1 MNHRRSYLLSLAACL
16 AGAGTAAFGAT
27 RTWSLDVAHRPGMSD
42 VRTPQTGADLEPWLI
57 GLALVALAGTGAL
70 LATHG
75 WVRRALGVLLA
86 LAGVGVIV
94 GALVGRL
101 GLDVGEAGTGA
112 TVWPIACALGGA
124 IIAVG
129 GVTAARQGHLWSR
142 MSARY
147 ERKPAQPH
155 SAEPGSYTRP
165 GAGSGPLAPAGLKTP
180 EETPVD
186 PRTAW
191 DALDRGDDP
200 TS

>member
-1 MNHRRSYLLSLAACL
+1 MNHRRSYLLTLIACL
-16 AGAGTAAFGAT
+16 AGAGIAAYGAT

-42 VRTPQTGADLEPWLI
+42 VRTPRTGADLEPWMI

-75 WVRRALGVLLA
+75 WVRRAVGVLLTLAGLGVIAGA
-86 LAGVGVIV
+86 LA
-94 GALVGRL
+94 GRL
-101 GLDVGEAGTGA
+101 GLDVGEAGSGA
-112 TVWPIACALGGA
+112 TFWPIACAVGGA
-124 IIAVG
+124 IIAAG
-129 GVTAARQGHLWSR
+129 GLTAARQGHLWPR

-155 SAEPGSYTRP
+155 SPEPGSTP
-165 GAGSGPLAPAGLKTP
+165 GPLAPAALTSD
-180 EETPVD
+180 ETPVD